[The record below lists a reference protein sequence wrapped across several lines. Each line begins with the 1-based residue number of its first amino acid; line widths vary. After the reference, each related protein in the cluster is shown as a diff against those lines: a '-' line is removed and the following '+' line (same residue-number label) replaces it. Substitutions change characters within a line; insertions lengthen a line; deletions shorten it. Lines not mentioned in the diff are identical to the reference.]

1 MIYNI
6 CGYSGVSD
14 WRRNVRNFPHDE
26 KVTNGRS
33 GLELLN
39 KIETSCG

>member
-6 CGYSGVSD
+6 CGYPGVED
-14 WRRNVRNFPHDE
+14 WNRNVRNFPHDE
-26 KVTNGRS
+26 KETNGRS

-39 KIETSCG
+39 NTETSCG